1 MDANCF
7 RLNKSSALCSTH
19 WNTIKRLGNNKSGFE
34 SLVEAATVAKQ
45 KFDPIQQQE
54 VIIQALH
61 KALPKPI
68 LSLVSSLLIISHGI
82 VTSKLVHRGNL
93 TLVLLPS
100 SDLRLSFIGDDGRT
114 ERLFTLTNKSQ
125 CSGVMVDEIPTDSS
139 GRSFL
144 VRTPDSRICYFW
156 CSEKSKLLGI
166 ELLGKVILAILL
178 D

>member
-1 MDANCF
+1 M
-7 RLNKSSALCSTH
+7 
-19 WNTIKRLGNNKSGFE
+19 
-34 SLVEAATVAKQ
+34 
-45 KFDPIQQQE
+45 
-54 VIIQALH
+54 
-61 KALPKPI
+61 
-68 LSLVSSLLIISHGI
+68 
-82 VTSKLVHRGNL
+82 HRGNL

-125 CSGVMVDEIPTDSS
+125 CSAVMVDEIPTDSS

-144 VRTPDSRICYFW
+144 VRTPDSRAFYFW

>member
-1 MDANCF
+1 M
-7 RLNKSSALCSTH
+7 
-19 WNTIKRLGNNKSGFE
+19 
-34 SLVEAATVAKQ
+34 
-45 KFDPIQQQE
+45 
-54 VIIQALH
+54 
-61 KALPKPI
+61 
-68 LSLVSSLLIISHGI
+68 
-82 VTSKLVHRGNL
+82 HRGNL

-144 VRTPDSRICYFW
+144 VRTPDSRIFYFW

-178 D
+178 DWTYLLIFNVVVFHMNLFCILRCFSSILLEFWIYLKNIYFIKINNYLKK